1 MKIIYIIFLSFLFKT
16 LTPSVASERYD
27 GPKTLEEAKE
37 RFFQNRQL
45 SKIEGIWYQQSENA
59 YYAITKNDSSTFRKW
74 TISHNR
80 PEYNGFS
87 KYKDSIRKTASPNLF
102 IVKTLV
108 YSTNNPNYTAETS
121 ATLILEGNLISYQIK
136 NFTDKRGTKWG
147 PFTQSNYI
155 KVWPIN
161 TNYKND
167 KTITPNSNTKVFF
180 NGEYYKKSTSSD
192 YKSISGEKRDCTS
205 FYSKKY
211 YYYLCES
218 STRFSFSK
226 EFLKNDLPYTTNDY
240 LRYVYFKDAKGGEI
254 AFKGFR
260 KNQDNKIIM
269 NGGWIG
275 DKKIFYGVKNQKT
288 KKWIAL
294 SDGRKTYISDTGLSK
309 TEIKKLIKES
319 KKHFNNA
326 IQVKKDVEKL
336 LGKQIVTSKFQTSKP
351 KKNKKYVNSIHF
363 KQYWWVVVLIAVVVF
378 FVYMNTTKDLPK
390 RKKTVKKISQR
401 PGAIKKFFNGDI
413 DLTTSFWGVYFFVGL
428 IVGFVFFAI
437 QKNNE
442 ALAGYYALIV
452 LLPFRIFAIIGTWR
466 SANKYK
472 IEKQKKKQG
481 TGWGTTAQV
490 CIVLGIISSVLRMI
504 RGF

>member
-121 ATLILEGNLISYQIK
+121 ATLILEGNLISFQIK

-180 NGEYYKKSTSSD
+180 NGEYYKKVLQAIIKV
-192 YKSISGEKRDCTS
+192 YLEK
-205 FYSKKY
+205 KEIV
-211 YYYLCES
+211 LC
-218 STRFSFSK
+218 F
-226 EFLKNDLPYTTNDY
+226 
-240 LRYVYFKDAKGGEI
+240 
-254 AFKGFR
+254 
-260 KNQDNKIIM
+260 
-269 NGGWIG
+269 
-275 DKKIFYGVKNQKT
+275 
-288 KKWIAL
+288 
-294 SDGRKTYISDTGLSK
+294 
-309 TEIKKLIKES
+309 
-319 KKHFNNA
+319 
-326 IQVKKDVEKL
+326 
-336 LGKQIVTSKFQTSKP
+336 
-351 KKNKKYVNSIHF
+351 
-363 KQYWWVVVLIAVVVF
+363 
-378 FVYMNTTKDLPK
+378 
-390 RKKTVKKISQR
+390 
-401 PGAIKKFFNGDI
+401 
-413 DLTTSFWGVYFFVGL
+413 
-428 IVGFVFFAI
+428 I
-437 QKNNE
+437 QKN
-442 ALAGYYALIV
+442 
-452 LLPFRIFAIIGTWR
+452 IIITYVEF
-466 SANKYK
+466 N
-472 IEKQKKKQG
+472 
-481 TGWGTTAQV
+481 
-490 CIVLGIISSVLRMI
+490 
-504 RGF
+504 